1 MYKISFILTTLNEE
15 DLIAKIINE
24 IRTQTKLY
32 EIIVIDDLSS
42 DNTIDIIKNY
52 NDENIKIFIRDFN
65 TGLGSAIVSG
75 IFHSSG
81 DLVCWLDVSMDFHVK
96 NIIKASKAID
106 EYDIILF
113 SRYIKDG
120 GDFRS
125 LKRVIPSKIINLFA
139 RFVLA
144 RSITDYTGG
153 LFLYKRSILKNI
165 LPSPIGHGNYFID
178 FIYRCKVNGLKIKQ
192 LPIVYKGE
200 ILEEKSKTFK
210 NIISFIILGLRY
222 LITIILT
229 RLKKY
234 IKI

>member
-1 MYKISFILTTLNEE
+1 
-15 DLIAKIINE
+15 
-24 IRTQTKLY
+24 
-32 EIIVIDDLSS
+32 
-42 DNTIDIIKNY
+42 
-52 NDENIKIFIRDFN
+52 
-65 TGLGSAIVSG
+65 
-75 IFHSSG
+75 
-81 DLVCWLDVSMDFHVK
+81 MDFHVK

-178 FIYRCKVNGLKIKQ
+178 FIYRCKISGLKIKQ